1 MFPRPHPAAL
11 ELVWMRRKERSME
24 TGMHGRWTAL
34 TALALTVASACGGDS
49 AAERAAARA
58 RSATEAAG
66 LAEIQEVGIQNTA
79 MPLNNVITSEQP
91 TNEQLSALVDLELR
105 NFISLRAS
113 TEEGAG
119 WEEGIADDLGIHF
132 VRMPV
137 DDADGLTRENVLEL
151 DRHLREA
158 ENEPTVVYNGN
169 RAGALL
175 ALRAYWLEGAD
186 PGEAL
191 DLGRRAGLSGLEP
204 TVSELM
210 AAPR

>member
-1 MFPRPHPAAL
+1 M
-11 ELVWMRRKERSME
+11 KEVPVM
-24 TGMHGRWTAL
+24 TGMHRRC
-34 TALALTVASACGGDS
+34 ALAAVALVVVSACGDS
-49 AAERAAARA
+49 DDEAAPAPA
-58 RSATEAAG
+58 RSTTEAAG

-79 MPLNNVITSEQP
+79 MPLSNVVTSEQP
-91 TNEQLSALVDLELR
+91 TPEQLSALVDLELR

-119 WEEGIADDLGIHF
+119 WEEGIAADAGIQF

-137 DDADGLTRENVLEL
+137 DDADGLTRENVAEL

-158 ENEPTVVYNGN
+158 GEEGTVVYNGN

-186 PGEAL
+186 PREAL
-191 DLGRRAGLSGLEP
+191 ELGRRAGLSGLEP
-204 TVSELM
+204 AVSELL
-210 AAPR
+210 ATPR